1 MSGSEATT
9 TSNGKRRLRLSL
21 NAWRR
26 LDRTISY
33 HGVRLPWRTRIDYR
47 LSATVHSL
55 LFRIQNASHAE
66 KIRTV
71 VSPPP
76 IFLLGFWRS
85 GTTFL
90 HELFCCDPR
99 FGYPSTYA
107 CLNPS
112 HFLLTEEWVRKQ
124 RKGQEQ
130 TRRQM
135 DDMRY
140 SWISPQEDEF
150 ALLALGARSA
160 YEALIAPLLMRDA
173 RALLDLCR
181 QPQELQDRWSSA
193 LRYFIQLLTVQ
204 QGKTMVLK
212 SPPHGFR
219 LPLLAALFP
228 QAHYVVIDRNP
239 YEVFASNLKLW
250 RTLLEMYSLEAAPA
264 EDIENFILEA
274 YVLHEE
280 VLAKGVRQLKPQSLA
295 GVRYE
300 ELVADPIGQMAR
312 LYAELDLGD
321 FDKLRP
327 RLEQYLQSVAGHR
340 RNSFLLSPEQKER
353 VDAAWRDSIST
364 KGYQWS
370 DEYVTV
376 A

>member
-1 MSGSEATT
+1 VSASERAP
-9 TSNGKRRLRLSL
+9 TSHGKRRLRLSL
-21 NAWRR
+21 NAWRH
-26 LDRTISY
+26 LARTIDS
-33 HGVRLPWRTRIDYR
+33 HGVRLPWRTRLGYW
-47 LSATVHSL
+47 LSAAGHSL

-66 KIRTV
+66 KLKTV

-85 GTTFL
+85 GTTLL

-112 HFLLTEEWVRKQ
+112 HFLLTEESVRKQ

-150 ALLALGARSA
+150 ALLALGAPSA
-160 YEALIAPLLMRDA
+160 YEALIAPLLMWDT

-181 QPQELQDRWSSA
+181 QPQEQQRRWSKA
-193 LRYFIQLLTVQ
+193 LTYFIQLLTIQ

-219 LPLLAALFP
+219 LPLLASLFP
-228 QAHYVVIDRNP
+228 QARYVVIERNP

-250 RTLLEMYSLEAAPA
+250 RTLLDMYSLEVVQP
-264 EDIENFILEA
+264 EDIEKFVLES
-274 YVLHEE
+274 YILHEK
-280 VLAKGVRQLKPQSLA
+280 VLAEGVRQLNARQLA
-295 GVRYE
+295 RVRYE
-300 ELVADPIGQMAR
+300 DLVSDPIGQMAR
-312 LYAELDLGD
+312 LYSEFELED
-321 FDKLRP
+321 FDKVRP
-327 RLEQYLQSVAGHR
+327 RLEQYAKGVAGHR
-340 RNSFLLSPEQKER
+340 RNRFLLSPEQKQR
-353 VDAAWRDSIST
+353 VDAAWRDAIRT
-364 KGYQWS
+364 KGYHWS

>member
-1 MSGSEATT
+1 MT
-9 TSNGKRRLRLSL
+9 TSNEKRRLRLSL
-21 NAWRR
+21 DAWRR
-26 LDRTISY
+26 LSRTIDS
-33 HGVRLPWRTRIDYR
+33 HGVRLPWRTRLGYW
-47 LSATVHSL
+47 LSAAGHSL

-66 KIRTV
+66 KLKTV

-85 GTTFL
+85 GTTLL

-112 HFLLTEEWVRKQ
+112 HFLLTEESVRKQ

-150 ALLALGARSA
+150 ALLALGAPSA
-160 YEALIAPLLMRDA
+160 YEALIAPLLMWDT

-181 QPQELQDRWSSA
+181 QPQEQQRRWSKA
-193 LRYFIQLLTVQ
+193 LTYFIQLLTIQ

-219 LPLLAALFP
+219 LPLLASLFP
-228 QAHYVVIDRNP
+228 QARYVVIERNP

-250 RTLLEMYSLEAAPA
+250 RTLLDMYSLEVVQP
-264 EDIENFILEA
+264 EDIEKFVLES
-274 YVLHEE
+274 YILHEK
-280 VLAKGVRQLKPQSLA
+280 VLAEGVRQLNARQLA
-295 GVRYE
+295 RVRYE
-300 ELVADPIGQMAR
+300 DLVSDPIGQMAR
-312 LYAELDLGD
+312 LYSEFELED
-321 FDKLRP
+321 FDKVRP
-327 RLEQYLQSVAGHR
+327 RLEQYAKGVAGHR
-340 RNSFLLSPEQKER
+340 RNRFLLSPEQKQR
-353 VDAAWRDSIST
+353 VDAAWRDAIRT
-364 KGYQWS
+364 KGYHWS

>member
-1 MSGSEATT
+1 VPWQTRLGYWLSGAC
-9 TSNGKRRLRLSL
+9 
-21 NAWRR
+21 
-26 LDRTISY
+26 
-33 HGVRLPWRTRIDYR
+33 
-47 LSATVHSL
+47 HSL

-66 KIRTV
+66 KIKTV

-85 GTTFL
+85 GTTLL

-112 HFLLTEEWVRKQ
+112 HFLLSEESVRRQ

-150 ALLALGARSA
+150 ALLALGAPSA

-173 RALLDLCR
+173 RALCDLCR
-181 QPQELQDRWSSA
+181 QPQEVQERWSEA
-193 LRYFIQLLTVQ
+193 LNYFIRLLTIQ
-204 QGKTMVLK
+204 QGKPMVLK

-219 LPLLAALFP
+219 LPLLASLFP
-228 QAHYVVIDRNP
+228 QSRYVVIERNP

-250 RTLLEMYSLEAAPA
+250 RTLLDMYSLEAVAA
-264 EDIENFILEA
+264 EDIEKFVLDA
-274 YVLHEE
+274 YVLHEK
-280 VLAKGVRQLKPQSLA
+280 VLAEGARQLNTPPLA
-295 GVRYE
+295 RVRYE
-300 ELVADPIGQMAR
+300 DLVADPIGQMAR

-321 FDKLRP
+321 FNQVRP
-327 RLEQYLQSVAGHR
+327 RLEQYAKSVAGHK
-340 RNSFLLSPEQKER
+340 RNRFRLSPAQKQR
-353 VDAAWRDSIST
+353 VDGAWRDAIQI
-364 KGYQWS
+364 KGYRWS